1 MMEIIQ
7 GDCIKCMKQVP
18 SNRVDLVVTSP
29 PYWGLRSYSESE
41 TIWDGDENCKHKWNE
56 YTRNGMDGGTKSE
69 KVHIK
74 GKENFQIFKKQQQ
87 GFCSICGAWKG
98 QLGLEP
104 HPQMYIDHLVEIF
117 REVKR
122 VLKKSG
128 SFYLNLGDTYCSSTK
143 EAGRHDTNSKTSTD
157 FGGWSGWDGGIT
169 KIGKIEKSNWLTP
182 KQLMLI
188 PSRVAIALQDDGW
201 VLRNDLIWQKGN
213 PMPSPVKDR
222 RNNTYEHV
230 FHFCKSRKYYYDL
243 DAIRVPH
250 KGKNPGD
257 LLNINTQPFP
267 EAHFAVYPMKLIEP
281 LILASCPR
289 GGIVLDPFSGAGTTA
304 VVAKK
309 LRTNFIGFEISKEYV
324 DIANKRIKGTRVCHS
339 LFDS

>member
-1 MMEIIQ
+1 
-7 GDCIKCMKQVP
+7 
-18 SNRVDLVVTSP
+18 
-29 PYWGLRSYSESE
+29 
-41 TIWDGDENCKHKWNE
+41 
-56 YTRNGMDGGTKSE
+56 
-69 KVHIK
+69 
-74 GKENFQIFKKQQQ
+74 
-87 GFCSICGAWKG
+87 
-98 QLGLEP
+98 
-104 HPQMYIDHLVEIF
+104 
-117 REVKR
+117 
-122 VLKKSG
+122 
-128 SFYLNLGDTYCSSTK
+128 
-143 EAGRHDTNSKTSTD
+143 
-157 FGGWSGWDGGIT
+157 
-169 KIGKIEKSNWLTP
+169 
-182 KQLMLI
+182 MLI

-201 VLRNDLIWQKGN
+201 VLRNDLIWYKKN
-213 PMPSPVKDR
+213 SMPSPVKDR

-230 FHFCKSRKYYYDL
+230 FHFVKSRKYYYDL
-243 DAIRVPH
+243 DAVRVPH

-304 VVAKK
+304 IVAKK